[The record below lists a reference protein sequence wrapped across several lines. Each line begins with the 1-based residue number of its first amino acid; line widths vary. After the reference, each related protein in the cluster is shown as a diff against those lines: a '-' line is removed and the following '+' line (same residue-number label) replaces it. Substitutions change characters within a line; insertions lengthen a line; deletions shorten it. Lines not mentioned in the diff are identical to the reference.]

1 MQYTASAVYRQYRI
15 YPVQCIASVEGEQHL
30 GQVSAVKAS
39 NGSPTTMLALESH
52 LLPSSETHVL
62 AHIKRLLKGIINIDA
77 NSLTFVAFKK
87 GFLNPWRKYFCLL
100 KTLTK

>member
-1 MQYTASAVYRQYRI
+1 M
-15 YPVQCIASVEGEQHL
+15 QCIASAEGEQHL

-62 AHIKRLLKGIINIDA
+62 AHIKKLKGNINIDT
-77 NSLTFVAFKK
+77 NSLKFAAFNK
-87 GFLNPWRKYFCLL
+87 GFLKPWKHTFYLSQ
-100 KTLTK
+100 TPQTVSV